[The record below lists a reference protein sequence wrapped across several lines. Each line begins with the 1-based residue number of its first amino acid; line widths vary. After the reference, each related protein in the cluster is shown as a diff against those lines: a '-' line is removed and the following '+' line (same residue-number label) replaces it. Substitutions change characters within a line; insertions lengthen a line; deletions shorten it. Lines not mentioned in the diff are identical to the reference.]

1 MESEDDSS
9 ALQTDL
15 DILSAWETRWDYWD
29 MEFNPSKCQVVHV
42 TGSRKTVKTDYVLH
56 GQVLESVP
64 CPRYLGVDISSGLT
78 WNSHIDCVTANAN
91 LTLGFIRPNIKTKMP
106 KVREAAYN
114 SLVRPQLEY
123 ALAVWDPHTK
133 VRISQIIQRRAACWT
148 ASNFD
153 RQSSVTERVKQLG
166 WRSLEHRR
174 ADPRLCLFYK
184 VIHGLVAVPL
194 PDYIHVLHHS
204 NRISRYYHSMTFRQV
219 STSTDYYKFSFFPL
233 AIVQWNSLPE
243 SVACLQS
250 LDAFKAAVCKLQHSR
265 P

>member
-1 MESEDDSS
+1 
-9 ALQTDL
+9 
-15 DILSAWETRWDYWD
+15 

-42 TGSRKTVKTDYVLH
+42 TGSRKTVKTDYVLN

-64 CPRYLGVDISSGLT
+64 CARYLGVDISSGLT
-78 WNSHIDCVTANAN
+78 WNSHIDRVTANAN
-91 LTLGFIRPNIKTKMP
+91 QTLGFIRRNIKTKMP

-123 ALAVWDPHTK
+123 ASAVWDPHTK
-133 VRISQIIQRRAACWT
+133 VRISQIEQVQRRAARWT

-153 RQSSVTERVKQLG
+153 RQSSVTKMVKQLG
-166 WRSLEHRR
+166 WRSLEQRR
-174 ADPRLCLFYK
+174 ADARLCLFYK

-194 PDYIHVLHHS
+194 PDYIHHS
-204 NRISRYYHSMTFRQV
+204 NRISRYCHSMTFRQV

-233 AIVQWNSLPE
+233 AIVQWNFLPE